1 MAGQASARYI
11 QAMSGAKKASVRSAS
26 GSVGAARRPRRSPP
40 PRDEAVPDAVPDMSV
55 AAFARVIEAGFQ
67 EAAEAAVRD
76 TLHAGVPVY
85 GSDDQGRLIEMA
97 PDGTRRV
104 LTKQQARKIAGL
116 TAD

>member
-1 MAGQASARYI
+1 MQ
-11 QAMSGAKKASVRSAS
+11 
-26 GSVGAARRPRRSPP
+26 
-40 PRDEAVPDAVPDMSV
+40 
-55 AAFARVIEAGFQ
+55 
-67 EAAEAAVRD
+67 D
-76 TLHAGVPVY
+76 TLRAGVPVY